1 MTCSSFAHLSL
12 LYYSIHLRVSMHMD
26 FILHM
31 PHGLSVSKSKK
42 SNFQERQRRD
52 DSPYSAHMYAPVLLT
67 EQARRKTTQLSF
79 CTLYNMIKSSIV
91 HSLSDCSYQV
101 AVVASRRKKGR
112 ARPIQGRGETQQG
125 KAWSIQFL
133 CNCTYDQVC
142 LDYNRPDSYPPTP
155 PDPADVFFALTL
167 HHLALYFLQWWP
179 SLVSSGWYLK
189 SWWMMKEVEW
199 DGNNI
204 REMETCSCVFMSK
217 GKQ

>member
-67 EQARRKTTQLSF
+67 EQARRKRSRIEKTTQLLF

-125 KAWSIQFL
+125 KA
-133 CNCTYDQVC
+133 
-142 LDYNRPDSYPPTP
+142 
-155 PDPADVFFALTL
+155 
-167 HHLALYFLQWWP
+167 
-179 SLVSSGWYLK
+179 
-189 SWWMMKEVEW
+189 
-199 DGNNI
+199 
-204 REMETCSCVFMSK
+204 
-217 GKQ
+217 